1 VISVISWPAAL
12 LLALALCVPPARPAL
27 RIGQRSAP
35 MTQAALRPLVGIGGV
50 VAVLAVLATDRAT
63 LLLSVCVAGA
73 TAIHSVVAAR
83 RRRAH
88 HDRAVAAAG
97 YLGHLVAALRAGS
110 SVAEACARA
119 AEQTA
124 DNAPAD
130 LASELRRVAA
140 HTRSGGSG
148 AAILAASP
156 LPELR
161 DVGVLWGLSAKLGIP
176 VADLLGSA
184 RSRLDNAVRHRNATT
199 AALAGPRATAVV
211 LSVLPLAGI
220 LMGQAMGARPV
231 ALLTGGGLGGLLL
244 LVGTALVCAG
254 FATSQAIIGRA
265 AG

>member
-1 VISVISWPAAL
+1 M
-12 LLALALCVPPARPAL
+12 RPGRRAD
-27 RIGQRSAP
+27 RRQRSS
-35 MTQAALRPLVGIGGV
+35 RP
-50 VAVLAVLATDRAT
+50 
-63 LLLSVCVAGA
+63 CQ
-73 TAIHSVVAAR
+73 
-83 RRRAH
+83 
-88 HDRAVAAAG
+88 
-97 YLGHLVAALRAGS
+97 
-110 SVAEACARA
+110 RA
-119 AEQTA
+119 APCGRPHEK
-124 DNAPAD
+124 
-130 LASELRRVAA
+130 RRV
-140 HTRSGGSG
+140 GCGDPGSVT
-148 AAILAASP
+148 

>member
-1 VISVISWPAAL
+1 MPAVPLPSVL
-12 LLALALCVPPARPAL
+12 LLALALCIPPTSPVR
-27 RIGQRSAP
+27 RIGLRSAP
-35 MTQAALRPLVGIGGV
+35 PAKAAVRPLMAIGGA
-50 VAVLAVLATDRAT
+50 VAAFGVLATDRAT

-73 TAIHSVVAAR
+73 TAIHALVEAR
-83 RRRAH
+83 RRRAR

-110 SVAEACARA
+110 SVPGACARA
-119 AEQTA
+119 AEHTA

-140 HTRSGGSG
+140 HTRTGGSG
-148 AAILAASP
+148 ATILAASP

-161 DVGVLWGLSAKLGIP
+161 EVGVLWGLSAKLGIP

-184 RSRLDNAVRHRNATT
+184 RARLDNSVRHRNATT

-211 LSVLPLAGI
+211 LSALPLAGI

-231 ALLTGGGLGGLLL
+231 TLLTGGGLGGLLL

>member
-1 VISVISWPAAL
+1 M
-12 LLALALCVPPARPAL
+12 RP
-27 RIGQRSAP
+27 G
-35 MTQAALRPLVGIGGV
+35 
-50 VAVLAVLATDRAT
+50 
-63 LLLSVCVAGA
+63 
-73 TAIHSVVAAR
+73 R
-83 RRRAH
+83 R
-88 HDRAVAAAG
+88 
-97 YLGHLVAALRAGS
+97 
-110 SVAEACARA
+110 
-119 AEQTA
+119 EQTA